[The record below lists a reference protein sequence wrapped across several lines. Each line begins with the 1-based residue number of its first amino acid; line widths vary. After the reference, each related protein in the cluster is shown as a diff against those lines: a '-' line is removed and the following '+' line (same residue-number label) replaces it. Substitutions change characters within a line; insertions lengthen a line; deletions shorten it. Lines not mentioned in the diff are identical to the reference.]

1 MTLATHPCMHC
12 YFILYELLGVILI
25 IMKTL
30 LEKAGLLVLWQGAP
44 VFTLIHTRSKSKLA
58 SNRGNQQGFYH

>member
-1 MTLATHPCMHC
+1 M
-12 YFILYELLGVILI
+12 I